1 MPRLAARAAAAL
13 LALVVL
19 AAAGVAAPARAQ
31 DRAGLGEV
39 AIYVFLEKSGR
50 FSVDISKM
58 ADFSAGQF
66 SPMGPGIPEGER
78 FDSIFIRVEL
88 TAPKEIFAKGP
99 QATVTVTHS
108 KTKRVISRTVLA
120 DVYVGPERRVYKGVY
135 VDRVGCAPMDIVVQ
149 AGAKRFAR
157 SLPVHCGE

>member
-1 MPRLAARAAAAL
+1 MLRYAARAAAA
-13 LALVVL
+13 AFVI
-19 AAAGVAAPARAQ
+19 ATAPASWARAQ
-31 DRAGLGEV
+31 DRAELGDV
-39 AIYVFLEKSGR
+39 SIYLFLEKSGR

-66 SPMGPGIPEGER
+66 SPTGPGIPDGER

-88 TAPKEIFAKGP
+88 RAAKEIFAQGP

-108 KTKRVISRTVLA
+108 KTKRVIARAVLA
-120 DVYVGPERRVYKGVY
+120 DVYIGAERRVFKGVY

-149 AGAKRFAR
+149 AGAKRYTR
-157 SLPVHCGE
+157 SLPIHCGE

>member
-1 MPRLAARAAAAL
+1 MLRFVARAAGAL
-13 LALVVL
+13 SVLL
-19 AAAGVAAPARAQ
+19 AAASAAAPARAQ
-31 DRAGLGEV
+31 DRAALGDV
-39 AIYVFLEKSGR
+39 SIYLFLEKSGR

-66 SPMGPGIPEGER
+66 SPTGPGIPEGER

-88 TAPKEIFAKGP
+88 TAPKEIFAQGP

-108 KTKRVISRTVLA
+108 KTKRVLARAVLA

-149 AGAKRFAR
+149 AGAKRFTR